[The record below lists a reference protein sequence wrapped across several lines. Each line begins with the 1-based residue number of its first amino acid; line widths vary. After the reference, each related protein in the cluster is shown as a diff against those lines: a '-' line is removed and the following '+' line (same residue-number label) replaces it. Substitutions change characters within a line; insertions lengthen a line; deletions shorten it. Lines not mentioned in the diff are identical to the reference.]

1 MRYSII
7 KKFSG
12 TNIIKIFEK
21 IRQDSGGN
29 AVLLGYEE
37 KEIDGGRKYYEV
49 IVGIPSSPVGI
60 EERTTSGS
68 SKKSS
73 RWEGVEG
80 LGKVGS
86 AVKTRKGVQ
95 GVSRNEEKVVGS
107 IEIGGAEIGEIKG
120 KHVPAEQTTNS
131 NLKIIYGFGEILNQ
145 IEDIKRELYGIKEQF
160 RFLYRQGLSSSEIR
174 LPPSYLFMFKRLL
187 GRGVDRNLALSVVE
201 DIADMEMEADE
212 KALSLVLPKY
222 LDFGN
227 PLSDVIDGKKRK
239 FIVLVGPT
247 GVGKTT
253 TAAKISAMYMIRG
266 GRNVALLGTDRYRI
280 GSVEQI
286 RKYAEIMGVP
296 LFVASTPEEI
306 RGVMPKLDSFDLVVV
321 DTMGKSQYDI
331 KNIRKISHLLDE
343 MKKRG
348 KDGGRRTRNFS
359 VDVCLLISCSQREEE
374 IINVIRGFSEIDID
388 YIIFTKV
395 DETSYPGVIINIGA
409 FIERPIAFI
418 TTGQS
423 VPDDIMEATEIGV
436 AKILFGLP
444 PHSRYAFR

>member
-1 MRYSII
+1 MRYSVI

-60 EERTTSGS
+60 EEANTAGISHKS
-68 SKKSS
+68 SKLG
-73 RWEGVEG
+73 GVEG
-80 LGKVGS
+80 LGRVEK
-86 AVKTRKGVQ
+86 AVKTTKRIER
-95 GVSRNEEKVVGS
+95 VSRGEGEDA
-107 IEIGGAEIGEIKG
+107 GGAEIGRIRSDMT
-120 KHVPAEQTTNS
+120 AEQANS

-187 GRGVDRNLALSVVE
+187 GRGVERNLALSVVE

-227 PLSDVIDGKKRK
+227 PLSDVIDGRKRK

-280 GSVEQI
+280 GSVDQI

-348 KDGGRRTRNFS
+348 KDGGGRRTRTFS

-423 VPDDIMEATEIGV
+423 VPDDIMEATELSV